1 MPNKKFLLSFLFLP
15 FLIFGLVGCGKKQ
28 PADTGILPEGKSQ
41 EDQPAQRGYLQSDT
55 GEGNIEEN
63 TGAIKE
69 IPKNKEDL
77 KKYLEDL
84 EKDSDKIDINAEEED
99 AVIDDSGIDD
109 SDVNIEEDNDV
120 DDSDIDAL

>member
-1 MPNKKFLLSFLFLP
+1 MFNKKLLLLIFFLSFAA
-15 FLIFGLVGCGKKQ
+15 FGLAGCGKKQ
-28 PADTGILPEGKSQ
+28 EAKTDVWPESKSQ
-41 EDQPAQRGYLQSDT
+41 EDQPAPRGYLQSDT
-55 GEGNIEEN
+55 GTGE

-69 IPKNKEDL
+69 IPKSKEDL

-84 EKDSDKIDINAEEED
+84 EKNSNKMNANAGEED

-109 SDVNIEEDNDV
+109 SDIDIEEDNDI